1 MAYREEQRPASALET
16 TSPEEHPARWR
27 RTVGRLVV
35 GLCVAL
41 AIALGI
47 LVLRHLDVRPRTT
60 DAIVTAN
67 TIQVVPEVTGRI
79 EALNVKDDAVV
90 HKGDVLFT
98 IEQERFRL
106 NLAQTR
112 AQVRALEAEIDLTN
126 RRVSSQVTAVS
137 VTRAQAEAVRA
148 RLKQA
153 RDTLA
158 RMEPLLPD
166 GYVTPEQVDKARA
179 ARSTAENELRA
190 ALSTT
195 RQTEQLV
202 GDSKA
207 LQAQLEGARAL
218 VDLAER
224 DLRNTVVRAP
234 FDGRVVGVTTSVGQ
248 MVSPVRALFTLIDTS
263 QWFIVADFRETELER
278 IREGERVA
286 AYVMSAP
293 RVHLT
298 GSVESLGS
306 AVAELE
312 NLGIAGV
319 PPVRRDLNWIRIAQR
334 FPVRI
339 ALHNPPEGLMRI
351 GASAV
356 VVLHNDGR

>member
-1 MAYREEQRPASALET
+1 MGSPEQRPPVGAPET
-16 TSPEEHPARWR
+16 TSPEEHSARWR

-47 LVLRHLDVRPRTT
+47 LVLHRLDMRPRTT

-67 TIQVVPEVTGRI
+67 TIHVVPEVTGRI
-79 EALNVKDDAVV
+79 DTLNVKDDAVV
-90 HKGDVLFT
+90 RRGDVLYT
-98 IEQERFRL
+98 IDHERFLL
-106 NLAQTR
+106 NLAQAR
-112 AQVRALEAEIDLTN
+112 AQVRVLEAEIDLSD

-137 VTRAQAEAVRA
+137 VTRAQADVIRA
-148 RLKQA
+148 RLEQA
-153 RDTLA
+153 SSTLA
-158 RMEPLLPD
+158 RLEPLLPD
-166 GYVTPEQVDKARA
+166 GYVTTEQVDRART
-179 ARSTAENELRA
+179 ARSAAENELRA
-190 ALSTT
+190 ALAAT
-195 RQTEQLV
+195 RQTQQVV

-218 VDLAER
+218 VGLAER

-234 FDGRVVGVTTSVGQ
+234 FDGRVVGVTTSVGE
-248 MVSPVRALFTLIDTS
+248 MVSPARALFTLLDTS
-263 QWFIVADFRETELER
+263 RWFIVADFRETELER
-278 IREGERVA
+278 IRVGERVT

-293 RVHLT
+293 DVQLT

-312 NLGIAGV
+312 NLAIAGV

-334 FPVRI
+334 FPIRI
-339 ALHNPPEGLMRI
+339 ALHNPPEELMRI

-356 VVLHNDGR
+356 VVLHNDAR